1 MIKLELTIQEVEHA
15 LKFIGCGPYAE
26 VAELITKIR
35 EQGLKQVQEMQASQN
50 VVELP
55 QED

>member
-26 VAELITKIR
+26 VADLVNKIR
-35 EQGLKQVQEMQASQN
+35 EQGLKQVQEMQASKN